1 MGQFLLRGARRTIE
15 KFRPV
20 LLISMYHNPHDF
32 FEIKPMIDS
41 WNLGYKFSVYKP
53 VEKNTVVIDTLLIAQ
68 V

>member
-1 MGQFLLRGARRTIE
+1 MKGARKTIE
-15 KFRPV
+15 KYRPV
-20 LLISMYHNPHDF
+20 LLISMYHNPSDF

-53 VEKNTVVIDTLLIAQ
+53 LGNNTVVAETLLIAQ